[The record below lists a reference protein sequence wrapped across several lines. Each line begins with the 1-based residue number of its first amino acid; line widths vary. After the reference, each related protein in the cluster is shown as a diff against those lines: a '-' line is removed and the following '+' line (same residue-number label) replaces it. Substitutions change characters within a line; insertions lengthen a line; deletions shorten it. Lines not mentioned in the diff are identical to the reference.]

1 MSTSGCLGL
10 VESFVEGEN
19 HAQQGGADQLR
30 VQGPKKW
37 FATKEGPRQEQAIFS
52 GSVHVFN

>member
-1 MSTSGCLGL
+1 M
-10 VESFVEGEN
+10 
-19 HAQQGGADQLR
+19 D

-52 GSVHVFN
+52 GSVCGDRSCFQPFALSLSNA